1 MPFGSTQD
9 HNEVQSGG
17 GRELR
22 EEVVYRILH
31 SLRYP
36 ITATAIT
43 FLAVLSVVVSLTGP
57 TETGEIVEAS
67 NADPVNHPTVQSG
80 ITDHEHQIPEFE
92 KPATID
98 VLDLTKIQ
106 TQYRETLRLEAISGT
121 VYTPNFVPGGS
132 LMDSITSFTPVQQQ
146 PVISQPTNPG
156 SGQPIQSPPSE
167 PGAPPATYIPAV
179 EQWRSTVTTAI
190 LNYGGPASD
199 TDRFLR
205 IMHCESRGQP
215 NATNASSGAA
225 GLMQHMPQYWDQRA
239 ISAGYAGSSPY
250 DPTANINV
258 SAWLIYQASGGGW
271 QHWVCQ

>member
-1 MPFGSTQD
+1 MPFGPTQD

-22 EEVVYRILH
+22 EEVAYRILH

-36 ITATAIT
+36 IAATVIT

-121 VYTPNFVPGGS
+121 VYTPNFGPGGS

-146 PVISQPTNPG
+146 SVIPQPSNPG
-156 SGQPIQSPPSE
+156 SGQPIQSLS
-167 PGAPPATYIPAV
+167 
-179 EQWRSTVTTAI
+179 
-190 LNYGGPASD
+190 
-199 TDRFLR
+199 
-205 IMHCESRGQP
+205 
-215 NATNASSGAA
+215 
-225 GLMQHMPQYWDQRA
+225 
-239 ISAGYAGSSPY
+239 
-250 DPTANINV
+250 
-258 SAWLIYQASGGGW
+258 LI
-271 QHWVCQ
+271 HI

>member
-1 MPFGSTQD
+1 M
-9 HNEVQSGG
+9 
-17 GRELR
+17 
-22 EEVVYRILH
+22 
-31 SLRYP
+31 
-36 ITATAIT
+36 A
-43 FLAVLSVVVSLTGP
+43 
-57 TETGEIVEAS
+57 
-67 NADPVNHPTVQSG
+67 
-80 ITDHEHQIPEFE
+80 
-92 KPATID
+92 
-98 VLDLTKIQ
+98 
-106 TQYRETLRLEAISGT
+106 
-121 VYTPNFVPGGS
+121 
-132 LMDSITSFTPVQQQ
+132 SITSFTPVQQQ
-146 PVISQPTNPG
+146 SVIPQPRNPG
-156 SGQPIQSPPSE
+156 PGQPIQSPPSE
-167 PGAPPATYIPAV
+167 PDTPPATYIPAV

>member
-22 EEVVYRILH
+22 EEVAYRILH

-36 ITATAIT
+36 IAATAIT

-98 VLDLTKIQ
+98 VLDLTKIHD
-106 TQYRETLRLEAISGT
+106 
-121 VYTPNFVPGGS
+121 V
-132 LMDSITSFTPVQQQ
+132 
-146 PVISQPTNPG
+146 
-156 SGQPIQSPPSE
+156 
-167 PGAPPATYIPAV
+167 
-179 EQWRSTVTTAI
+179 
-190 LNYGGPASD
+190 
-199 TDRFLR
+199 
-205 IMHCESRGQP
+205 
-215 NATNASSGAA
+215 
-225 GLMQHMPQYWDQRA
+225 
-239 ISAGYAGSSPY
+239 
-250 DPTANINV
+250 
-258 SAWLIYQASGGGW
+258 
-271 QHWVCQ
+271 

>member
-1 MPFGSTQD
+1 M
-9 HNEVQSGG
+9 QSGG

-22 EEVVYRILH
+22 EEVVYRILY

-36 ITATAIT
+36 ITATTIT

-92 KPATID
+92 KPATTD
-98 VLDLTKIQ
+98 VLDLTKVQ

-167 PGAPPATYIPAV
+167 PGTPPATYIPAV